1 MGVSV
6 EEPQGE
12 SFREREEGTL
22 PASMRSTF
30 KTILD
35 ITPSYIV
42 TSIS

>member
-12 SFREREEGTL
+12 PFREREGGTL
-22 PASMRSTF
+22 PASMRSAC
-30 KTILD
+30 KTILG
-35 ITPSYIV
+35 ITPSYIF